1 MAYGEPT
8 MLAPGRALL
17 DTALRW
23 TPAQA
28 VMQLRRR
35 GLLAVLTY
43 HAVDDTSTFESHLDV
58 LEEIGRFVSLA
69 DVVANAI
76 DGKAL
81 PSRPILMTFDD
92 GDPSLL
98 ETAAPRLY
106 ARGIPAAA
114 FLVTDLIGSD
124 HVLWTTEVEQLVAS
138 GGRTSLE
145 QASDGRAL
153 VRTLKSRPDHVR
165 LQVIDELRATATGH
179 RPRERQLRGT
189 DVAKLLQMGLDVSSH
204 TMSHRCLPQCS
215 DETIDREVTGSR
227 DALRELLGHP
237 PVALAYPNGFFD
249 SRSHRAAER
258 AGYAVAFGFDH
269 RLSRVPP
276 GDPYTISRLRINGQ
290 ASENRVRTVV
300 SGLHP
305 AVHHLIGRA

>member
-1 MAYGEPT
+1 
-8 MLAPGRALL
+8 MLAPTRALL

-35 GLLAVLTY
+35 DRLAVVTY
-43 HAVDDTSTFESHLDV
+43 HTVDDASIFESHLDV
-58 LEEIGRFVSLA
+58 LQATGRFVSLA

-76 DGKAL
+76 DGRSL

-98 ETAAPRLY
+98 ETAAPCLY

-124 HVLWTTEVEQLVAS
+124 HVLWTSEVEQLVAS

-145 QASDGRAL
+145 PAKNGRAL
-153 VRTLKSRPDHVR
+153 AHTLKARPDHVR
-165 LQVIDELRATATGH
+165 RQVIDELRATATGN
-179 RPRERQLRGT
+179 RPKVRQLGGS
-189 DVAKLLQMGLDVSSH
+189 DVAKLVQLGLDVSSH
-204 TMSHRCLPQCS
+204 TMSHPCLPQCS
-215 DETIDREVTGSR
+215 DEEIDREVAGSR
-227 DALRELLGHP
+227 AVLADLIGEEPL
-237 PVALAYPNGFFD
+237 ALAYPNGYHD
-249 SRSHRAAER
+249 ARARQAAFR
-258 AGYAVAFGFDH
+258 AGYALAFAFDH
-269 RLSRVPP
+269 QLSSIPP
-276 GDPYTISRLRINGQ
+276 DDPYRVSRLRVNAR
-290 ASENRVRTVV
+290 ASTNRVRTVV

-305 AVHHLIGRA
+305 AIHHLRGRA

>member
-1 MAYGEPT
+1 
-8 MLAPGRALL
+8 MLVPGRALL
-17 DTALRW
+17 DTVLRW

-35 GLLAVLTY
+35 GLLAVVTY
-43 HAVDDTSTFESHLDV
+43 HAVDDASTFESHLDV
-58 LEEIGRFVSLA
+58 LEDIGRFVSLA

-76 DGKAL
+76 DGTPL

-98 ETAAPRLY
+98 ETAAPCLH

-124 HVLWTTEVEQLVAS
+124 HMLWTTEVEQLVAA

-145 QASDGRAL
+145 PATDGRAL
-153 VRTLKSRPDHVR
+153 VRTLKARPDHVR
-165 LQVIDELRATATGH
+165 RQVIDELRATATGD
-179 RPRERQLRGT
+179 RPKARQLRAT
-189 DVAKLLQMGLDVSSH
+189 DVAKLVHLGLDVSSH
-204 TMSHRCLPQCS
+204 TMSHPCLPQCS
-215 DETIDREVTGSR
+215 DEAIDREVAGSR
-227 DALRELLGHP
+227 DALRELLGLP

-249 SRSHRAAER
+249 SRSRRAAEG

-290 ASENRVRTVV
+290 ASENRLRTVV

-305 AVHHLIGRA
+305 ALHHFVGRV